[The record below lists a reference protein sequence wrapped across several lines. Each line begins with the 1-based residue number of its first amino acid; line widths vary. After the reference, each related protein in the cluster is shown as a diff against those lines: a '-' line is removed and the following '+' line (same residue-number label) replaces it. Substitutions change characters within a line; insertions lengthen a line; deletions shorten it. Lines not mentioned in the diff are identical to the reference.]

1 MSAQMFSH
9 YEIAAVADD
18 LVIRY
23 TPTDTLSAIPDKA
36 QVSKLRHTTQTA
48 PTNWPDRVTNFP
60 GHLRASLFSGE
71 GWLGH

>member
-1 MSAQMFSH
+1 MMFAQMFSH

-18 LVIRY
+18 LVIP
-23 TPTDTLSAIPDKA
+23 PTDTLSAVPDKA
-36 QVSKLRHTTQTA
+36 QVSELRHNTQTA
-48 PTNWPDRVTNFP
+48 PTNWPDKVTNFP